1 MTGTYLEVSAKI
13 YLLIYHIVF
22 TAGTIISWVPRP
34 NKQAP
39 ENHLF
44 EDDTWIQCN
53 GAITCKSGPFEGQFC
68 SDLSDR
74 VLVGAGNKGMVL
86 EMKDAT
92 LPDHAHSH
100 KHSGSYTSKAR
111 YRTGP
116 YELDTGKQYM
126 GGSGSLSN
134 KHGHNQ
140 WENADVSIDFSKM
153 SNSEAFISK
162 ITNPKVTKSSLEND
176 LYSPHM
182 RVIFFFKCL

>member
-1 MTGTYLEVSAKI
+1 M
-13 YLLIYHIVF
+13 
-22 TAGTIISWVPRP
+22 PRP
-34 NKQAP
+34 NQHAP
-39 ENHLF
+39 ADHLF
-44 EDDTWIQCN
+44 EDDTWIQCD
-53 GAITCKSGPFEGQFC
+53 GEATCKWGPFEGQFC
-68 SDLSDR
+68 ADLSDR
-74 VLVGAGNKGMVL
+74 VLVGAGNKGALL

-100 KHSGSYTSKAR
+100 KHSGSYKSTAR

-140 WENADVSIDFSKM
+140 WENADVTVDFSKM
-153 SNSEAFISK
+153 GSSEAFISK
-162 ITNPKVTKSSLEND
+162 ITNPKVTKSSAEND

-182 RVIFFFKCL
+182 RVLFFFKCF